1 MNEFIFFQL
10 HNFALQSPL
19 VSMIAVFCA
28 QWLPWIVL
36 VVAKIIIIRH
46 VLERKHPSF
55 SFLGRWLHEII
66 SIIITMLLVL
76 TITKI
81 IKELVAYPRPFLGL
95 DIDPLL
101 IHGGLDSFP
110 SGHAAIFFAL
120 AGVMGFYEKKTRWF
134 FLISAIIIGIARIM
148 VGVHYPLDI
157 LVGAGIG
164 FATAWLVHRYIKNR
178 VSTTFFTKK
187 L

>member
-10 HNFALQSPL
+10 HNLAIQSPSL
-19 VSMIAVFCA
+19 SIIAVFCA
-28 QWLPWIVL
+28 RWLPWVIMTIATFIVI
-36 VVAKIIIIRH
+36 KQ
-46 VLERKHPSF
+46 VLERKEITF

-66 SIIITMLLVL
+66 SLIITMLLVL
-76 TITKI
+76 GVTKI

-110 SGHAAIFFAL
+110 SGHAAIFFAI

-164 FATAWLVHRYIKNR
+164 FGVAWLVHRYIKNR